1 MKKVVPIALILLAAI
16 LVTIAT
22 GIGPGPALAD
32 SDLYIIEAEEA
43 ARLLGGEN
51 VVLVDMQEAENYALG
66 HIEGSV
72 NIVRNDVVV
81 NTPYPTMIAPAKQIA
96 EVLGSAGIDNDT
108 LVIIYDDS
116 GNINAARLWW
126 TMLVYGHQNVKVV
139 SGGFSA
145 LQKAGLA
152 LSTDAPA
159 VQAKTYEPGEA
170 DESLIATLDEVVA
183 QVENPQPGVIL
194 LDTRAYDEYSA
205 GTIPGAVLVNY
216 EENNFSDGTF
226 RPVQHI
232 LIHYK
237 EKGITADNEII
248 VFCAVSVRGAQT
260 FLALYNAGYRNL
272 KLYDGAW
279 AEYSAIYAPEGGE
292 TGSPQPEEDEPAAP
306 GG

>member
-1 MKKVVPIALILLAAI
+1 MKKVVPVVLVLLAAI
-16 LVTIAT
+16 IVTIAT

-32 SDLYIIEAEEA
+32 SGLYIIEAKEA
-43 ARLLGGEN
+43 VKLLGGGN
-51 VVLVDMQEAENYALG
+51 VVLVDMQEAENYAAG

-72 NIVRNDVVV
+72 NIIRNDVVV

-108 LVIIYDDS
+108 LVLIYDDS
-116 GNINAARLWW
+116 GNVNAARLWW
-126 TMLVYGHQNVKVV
+126 TMLVYGHQEVKVV

-145 LQKAGLA
+145 LQKAGLPV
-152 LSTDAPA
+152 STDAPA
-159 VQAKTYEPGEA
+159 VQAKTYNPAEA
-170 DESLIATLDEVVA
+170 DTSLIATIDEVVA

-194 LDTRAYDEYSA
+194 LDTRSRDEFNE

-226 RPVQHI
+226 RPVQQI
-232 LIHYK
+232 LINYK
-237 EKGITADNEII
+237 EKDITADNEII

-260 FLALYNAGYRNL
+260 FLALYNAGYRNI

-292 TGSPQPEEDEPAAP
+292 TGSPQPDEDQPAAP